1 MDVQRSNRPL
11 SWLTLRADVGLRL
24 GDAGHTALHL
34 AAMHENPDITRAEC
48 VQSCS
53 FFFWMGQR
61 AEIKN
66 ATQQN
71 PPKRLGGAMSGRRQA
86 HVKRGPFSQALTER
100 LLQHLDCRALSH
112 QSGAK
117 IPQTDRRVVRSQR
130 NGPRAPRVRTDRSRP
145 VTIDKQVAVCR
156 ICRKQSAVP
165 THHALKTTPRKS
177 HSLAKTQIQQ
187 R

>member
-1 MDVQRSNRPL
+1 MSNDP
-11 SWLTLRADVGLRL
+11 TGLCL
-24 GDAGHTALHL
+24 GSPCERMLGFGWA
-34 AAMHENPDITRAEC
+34 TRATRRC
-48 VQSCS
+48 TWQPCMRIRTSPGRSASKAVR